1 MKRMHKLLALLL
13 SILTVVSLLA
23 ACADTTQPQTDSQD
37 QAGDTS
43 STEETQ
49 QPADDTTEET
59 NDSEPTRFTYMRGV
73 WGPATFTPGGE
84 YEQTL
89 KELANV
95 EVEVQIVPIG
105 EYDAKVKTVA
115 ASGSLPDMMMAYG
128 PTDAYWRDLENQGAF
143 APLDEYLEQ
152 YPALKSICDESMWEM
167 LRNPDDGH
175 IYFMP
180 NTCVAE
186 MPFFIYYRQDWFEE
200 LGIEEPTTI
209 AELEAALETIKEQM
223 PDVTPMTVAA
233 GSTAWLA
240 KDLGTAFGATV
251 SGWTLDENGNLI
263 PDHMDEETIDFA
275 FWLQDMKE
283 RGLLDEEADVNPDLT
298 FGEQK
303 FKTSRAA
310 VICGVFNQFTGYYT
324 SLMENDPDAKIGII
338 GPLTGP
344 DGTQGG
350 TRISFPMDRGYYFST
365 TAEDLDG
372 IMAFLNWSLTD
383 GNDFRKW
390 GVEGKTYT
398 VDENGVKHSIPDTE
412 READW
417 VSAQIEP
424 LTFVHVPEDNF
435 SWDDYQANF
444 DAIGC
449 GDYLEYFKE
458 KWEAYCEVK
467 YYDYRN
473 PTTISATN
481 NEIGAMLTESYLS
494 SYWYSGIITN
504 PAITREEFDGA
515 VQQWLDAGGQQIIDE
530 FNTAQPD
537 KSEPTY
543 G

>member
-23 ACADTTQPQTDSQD
+23 ACADTTQPQTDSQA
-37 QAGDTS
+37 QTGDTS

-49 QPADDTTEET
+49 QPADNTAET
-59 NDSEPTRFTYMRGV
+59 SDSEPTRFTFMRGV
-73 WGPATFTPGGE
+73 WGAATFTPGGE

-143 APLDEYLEQ
+143 APLDEYLEK
-152 YPALKSICDESMWEM
+152 YPALKSICDDSMWEM

-186 MPFFIYYRQDWFEE
+186 MPFFVYYRQDWFEE

-209 AELEAALETIKEQM
+209 AELEAALETIKEKM

-251 SGWTLDENGNLI
+251 SGWTPDENGNLI
-263 PDHMDEETIDFA
+263 PDHMDEETIEFA

-350 TRISFPMDRGYYFST
+350 TRISFPMDRGYYFSS
-365 TAEDLDG
+365 TAQDLDG

-412 READW
+412 RG
-417 VSAQIEP
+417 SRLGQRP
-424 LTFVHVPEDNF
+424 
-435 SWDDYQANF
+435 
-444 DAIGC
+444 
-449 GDYLEYFKE
+449 
-458 KWEAYCEVK
+458 
-467 YYDYRN
+467 R
-473 PTTISATN
+473 
-481 NEIGAMLTESYLS
+481 S
-494 SYWYSGIITN
+494 S
-504 PAITREEFDGA
+504 
-515 VQQWLDAGGQQIIDE
+515 L
-530 FNTAQPD
+530 
-537 KSEPTY
+537 
-543 G
+543 

>member
-59 NDSEPTRFTYMRGV
+59 SDSEPTRFTYMRGV

-143 APLDEYLEQ
+143 APLDDYLEQ
-152 YPALKSICDESMWEM
+152 YPALKSICDDSMWEM

-209 AELEAALETIKEQM
+209 AELEAVLETIKEKM

-310 VICGVFNQFTGYYT
+310 VICGVSNQFTGYYT

-350 TRISFPMDRGYYFST
+350 TRISFPMDRGYYFSA

-417 VSAQIEP
+417 VSSQIEP

-530 FNTAQPD
+530 FNAAQPD

>member
-13 SILTVVSLLA
+13 GILTVVSLLA
-23 ACADTTQPQTDSQD
+23 ACADTTQPQTDSQT

-49 QPADDTTEET
+49 QPADNTAET
-59 NDSEPTRFTYMRGV
+59 GEPTRFTYMRGV

-152 YPALKSICDESMWEM
+152 YPALKSICDDSMWEM

-209 AELEAALETIKEQM
+209 AELEAVLETIKEKM

-233 GSTAWLA
+233 GATAWLA

-417 VSAQIEP
+417 VSSQIEP

-530 FNTAQPD
+530 FNAAQPD

>member
-23 ACADTTQPQTDSQD
+23 ACADTTQPQTDSQA
-37 QAGDTS
+37 QTGDTS
-43 STEETQ
+43 STEETE
-49 QPADDTTEET
+49 QPADNTAET
-59 NDSEPTRFTYMRGV
+59 SDSEPTRFTFMRGV
-73 WGPATFTPGGE
+73 WGAATFTPGGE

-143 APLDEYLEQ
+143 APLDEYLEK
-152 YPALKSICDESMWEM
+152 YPALKSICDDSMWEM

-186 MPFFIYYRQDWFEE
+186 MPFFVYYRQDWFEE

-209 AELEAALETIKEQM
+209 AELEAALETIKEKM

-251 SGWTLDENGNLI
+251 SGWTPDENGNLI
-263 PDHMDEETIDFA
+263 PDHMDEETIEFA

-350 TRISFPMDRGYYFST
+350 TRISFPMDRGYYFSS
-365 TAEDLDG
+365 TAQDLDG

-458 KWEAYCEVK
+458 KWEAYCQVK

-530 FNTAQPD
+530 FNAAQPD

>member
-1 MKRMHKLLALLL
+1 M
-13 SILTVVSLLA
+13 LA
-23 ACADTTQPQTDSQD
+23 ACADTTQPQTDSQA
-37 QAGDTS
+37 QTGDTS
-43 STEETQ
+43 STEETE
-49 QPADDTTEET
+49 QPADNTAET
-59 NDSEPTRFTYMRGV
+59 GEPTRFTYMRGV
-73 WGPATFTPGGE
+73 WGAATFTPGGE

-143 APLDEYLEQ
+143 APLDEYLEK

-209 AELEAALETIKEQM
+209 AELEAVLETIKEKM

-233 GSTAWLA
+233 GATAWLA

-251 SGWTLDENGNLI
+251 SGWTPDENGNLI
-263 PDHMDEETIDFA
+263 PDHMDEETIEFA
-275 FWLQDMKE
+275 FWLQDMKA

-350 TRISFPMDRGYYFST
+350 TRISFPMDRGYYFSS
-365 TAEDLDG
+365 TAQDLDG

-398 VDENGVKHSIPDTE
+398 VDEDGVKHSIPDTE

-458 KWEAYCEVK
+458 KWEAYCQVK

-473 PTTISATN
+473 PTTISETN

-530 FNTAQPD
+530 FNAAQPD

>member
-23 ACADTTQPQTDSQD
+23 ACADTTQPQTDSQA
-37 QAGDTS
+37 QTGDTS

-49 QPADDTTEET
+49 QPADNTAET
-59 NDSEPTRFTYMRGV
+59 SDSEPTRFTFMRGV
-73 WGPATFTPGGE
+73 WGAATFTPGGE

-143 APLDEYLEQ
+143 APLDEYLEK
-152 YPALKSICDESMWEM
+152 YPALKSICDDSMWEM

-186 MPFFIYYRQDWFEE
+186 MPFFVYYRQDWFEE

-209 AELEAALETIKEQM
+209 AELEAALETIKEKM

-251 SGWTLDENGNLI
+251 SGWTPDENGNLI
-263 PDHMDEETIDFA
+263 PDHMDEETIEFA

-350 TRISFPMDRGYYFST
+350 TRISFPMDRGYYFSS
-365 TAEDLDG
+365 TAQDLDG

-458 KWEAYCEVK
+458 KWEAYCQVK

-530 FNTAQPD
+530 FNAAQPD